1 MILSIDQKISKK
13 GIAILSIVLAALS
26 SLSPFAI
33 DSYAPAMPFM
43 AEFFGCSLSDIELS
57 MSIYLLGYAIGQFF
71 GGPVSDSF
79 GRKPVVL
86 IGLLCFMISSYMIS
100 QSTQLT
106 ELYFFRFIQAVGG
119 GFSIVVSMAIAR
131 DFFEG
136 KELAKRISYIS
147 MIMMA
152 APLLAP
158 AVGTL
163 LLKLFSWEAIFSFLC
178 IYSIFVLSLIMIFI
192 PETRKKQ
199 SSKGLIRKTLINY
212 WQVLANGQSMSY
224 ILAAALGFSGMFV
237 FITGSSKLYIQ
248 YFQIPVEWFPLLF
261 GSNVLV
267 MMLLGGLNGKMV
279 SKISPKKILNF
290 GLWLQLCFGFLLFL
304 IIILEW
310 AYFVPVFILIVLF
323 VGILGIIFGNANAL
337 VLHMYPNSSGTTT
350 AVIGVTEFAIAS
362 FVGFLLH
369 QIQNSSILPIA
380 IMMFACS
387 LAANLAYRLLK

>member
-43 AEFFGCSLSDIELS
+43 AKFFGCSLSDIELS

-71 GGPVSDSF
+71 GGPVSDNF

-106 ELYFFRFIQAVGG
+106 ELYFFRFLQAVGG

-199 SSKGLIRKTLINY
+199 SSKGLIRKNTNQLLASFNKRTIH
-212 WQVLANGQSMSY
+212 VLH
-224 ILAAALGFSGMFV
+224 I
-237 FITGSSKLYIQ
+237 SSS
-248 YFQIPVEWFPLLF
+248 FR
-261 GSNVLV
+261 
-267 MMLLGGLNGKMV
+267 LLGYVCLYHRIIKTIHPIFSNPRRMV
-279 SKISPKKILNF
+279 SSAIRKQRTCNDVAW
-290 GLWLQLCFGFLLFL
+290 WLK
-304 IIILEW
+304 W
-310 AYFVPVFILIVLF
+310 
-323 VGILGIIFGNANAL
+323 
-337 VLHMYPNSSGTTT
+337 
-350 AVIGVTEFAIAS
+350 
-362 FVGFLLH
+362 
-369 QIQNSSILPIA
+369 
-380 IMMFACS
+380 
-387 LAANLAYRLLK
+387 